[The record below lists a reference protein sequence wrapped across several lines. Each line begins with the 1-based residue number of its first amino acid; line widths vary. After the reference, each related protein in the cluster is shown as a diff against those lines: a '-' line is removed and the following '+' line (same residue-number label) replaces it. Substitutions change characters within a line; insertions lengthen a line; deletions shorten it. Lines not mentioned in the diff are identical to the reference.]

1 MEHENEL
8 KEALDFVSPSALTY
22 DEWLMVGMALKDAG
36 LPVTIWE
43 QWSTRDAGRYHKGE
57 CVRKWESF
65 HGGGASP
72 VTASSIFQL
81 AYSHGWSGPAGHA
94 LDWNDDISAGPGTQ
108 TEGRLVD
115 PRWVEAHELT
125 LPAEW
130 HPADQLKRYL
140 QALFEPDEYVAYVT
154 ESFMAADRRRPAKG
168 SWTRTAGQLITEL
181 DACGGDLGKV
191 VGDCDPEVGAWICFN
206 PVDGTGR
213 KDANITAY
221 RYALVECDNMELG
234 KQQAII
240 KQLELP
246 CAALV
251 YSGGKSVHAIVK
263 VDAPDY
269 AEYRRRV
276 DYLYSACQKNGLTID
291 QQNRNPSRLS
301 RMPGILR
308 GDKRQVLLETNIGKS
323 CWDEWRDW
331 LEAETDEL
339 PEDEDLG
346 DECLSPPPL
355 ADALITGVLRKGHK
369 MLLAGPSKAG
379 KSFALIELCIAI
391 ASGQTWLGR
400 FACTQGKVYYVNL
413 ELDRA
418 SCINRFIEVYKALGY
433 PEKQMQTVM
442 HNIRIW
448 NLRGASVPM
457 DKLAPK
463 LIRRASKKG
472 YLAVIIDP
480 IYKVLTGDEN
490 SADQMAKFCN
500 QFDLVC
506 RALDC
511 AVIYCHHHSKGAQGG
526 KRSMDRASGSGV
538 FARDPDAMLDMTE
551 LVPTDAIR
559 EQLHNKAACR
569 VIKAM
574 LDKRGH
580 ADAYGLDDTL
590 SRHRMLTIAKEKLG
604 LADLRA
610 IDAEVAAAEK
620 KADSMTAWRIEGT
633 LREFARFDPVNLW
646 FDYPVHKQDSG
657 LLEDL
662 QPDNDFKTLG
672 SRGAS
677 KRWGD
682 KGKVTKDKKAELD
695 TAFEACMMDGEVTVY
710 ALAEYMDLKPRTI
723 KTRLKDDGRFWIDG
737 EKVGR
742 KERIYN
748 S

>member
-1 MEHENEL
+1 
-8 KEALDFVSPSALTY
+8 
-22 DEWLMVGMALKDAG
+22 
-36 LPVTIWE
+36 
-43 QWSTRDAGRYHKGE
+43 
-57 CVRKWESF
+57 
-65 HGGGASP
+65 
-72 VTASSIFQL
+72 
-81 AYSHGWSGPAGHA
+81 
-94 LDWNDDISAGPGTQ
+94 
-108 TEGRLVD
+108 
-115 PRWVEAHELT
+115 
-125 LPAEW
+125 
-130 HPADQLKRYL
+130 
-140 QALFEPDEYVAYVT
+140 
-154 ESFMAADRRRPAKG
+154 
-168 SWTRTAGQLITEL
+168 
-181 DACGGDLGKV
+181 
-191 VGDCDPEVGAWICFN
+191 
-206 PVDGTGR
+206 
-213 KDANITAY
+213 
-221 RYALVECDNMELG
+221 MELG

-301 RMPGILR
+301 RMPGIPR
-308 GDKRQVLLETNIGKS
+308 GDKKQVLLETNIGKS

-339 PEDEDLG
+339 PDTENLAADWASL
-346 DECLSPPPL
+346 PPL
-355 ADALITGVLRKGHK
+355 ADPLIFGVLRKGHK

-391 ASGQTWLGR
+391 AEGGSWLGQ
-400 FACTQGKVYYVNL
+400 FSCAQGKVLYINL

-418 SCINRFIEVYKALGY
+418 SCLHRFKDVYTALGLA
-433 PEKQMQTVM
+433 PENLA
-442 HNIRIW
+442 NIDIW

-463 LIRRASKKG
+463 LIRRAKKKG
-472 YLAVIIDP
+472 YTAVILDP
-480 IYKVLTGDEN
+480 IYKVITGDEN

-506 RALDC
+506 RELDC

-551 LVPTDAIR
+551 LTPTDAIR

-620 KADSMTAWRIEGT
+620 KADGMTAWRIEGT

-646 FDYPVHKQDSG
+646 FDYPVHKPDSG

-662 QPDNDFKTLG
+662 QPDSDFKTLG

-682 KGKVTKDKKAELD
+682 KVKVTKDKKAELD

-742 KERIYN
+742 KEPG
-748 S
+748 SAG

>member
-1 MEHENEL
+1 MRMEHENDI

-22 DEWLMVGMALKDAG
+22 KEWLMVGMGLKEAG
-36 LPVTIWE
+36 LPVTVWE
-43 QWSTRDAGRYHKGE
+43 QWSARDGGRYHKGE
-57 CVRKWESF
+57 CIKKWESF
-65 HGGGASP
+65 HGSSKP
-72 VTASSIFQL
+72 VTQSSIFQL
-81 AYSHGWSGPAGHA
+81 AYEHGWSGPAGHA
-94 LDWNDDISAGPGTQ
+94 LDWGDELTVGPQ
-108 TEGRLVD
+108 QPALVD
-115 PRWVEAHELT
+115 PRWVEEQELH
-125 LPAEW
+125 LPDTWE
-130 HPADQLKRYL
+130 PAQQLKRYL

-168 SWTRTAGQLITEL
+168 CWDRTAGQLIEEL
-181 DACGGDLGKV
+181 DACGGDVGKV
-191 VGDCDPEVGAWICFN
+191 MGDCDPEIGAWICFN

-213 KDANITAY
+213 KDANVTSY
-221 RYALVECDNMELG
+221 RYALVECDNMEPG
-234 KQQAII
+234 KQLAAIH
-240 KQLELP
+240 QMELP

-251 YSGGKSVHAIVK
+251 YSGGKSVHAIVR
-263 VDAPDY
+263 VNAPDY
-269 AEYRRRV
+269 AEYRKRV
-276 DYLYSACQKNGLTID
+276 DHLYAICQKNGLTLD

-308 GDKRQVLLETNIGKS
+308 AGQKQALLETNVGKS
-323 CWDEWRDW
+323 CWEDW
-331 LEAETDEL
+331 CDWVEACTDDL
-339 PEDEDLG
+339 PDT
-346 DECLSPPPL
+346 ECLADDWDDLPPL
-355 ADALITGVLRKGHK
+355 ADALISGVLRQGHK

-391 ASGQTWLGR
+391 AEGKTWLGR
-400 FACTQGKVYYVNL
+400 FSCAQGRVLYINL
-413 ELDRA
+413 ELDRP
-418 SCINRFIEVYKALGY
+418 SCLHRFKDVYTAMGLA
-433 PEKQMQTVM
+433 PDNLR
-442 HNIRIW
+442 NIDIW

-463 LIRRASKKG
+463 LIRRAGKKG
-472 YLAVIIDP
+472 YTAVILDP
-480 IYKVLTGDEN
+480 IYKVITGDEN

-500 QFDLVC
+500 QFDVVC

-551 LVPTDAIR
+551 LTITDAIR

-580 ADAYGLDDTL
+580 ADAYGPDDAL
-590 SRHRMLTIAKEKLG
+590 SKSRMLTIAKEKLG

-610 IDAEVAAAEK
+610 IDAEVTAAQK

-633 LREFARFDPVNLW
+633 LREFASFAPVNLW
-646 FDYPVHKQDSG
+646 FGYPVHKLDSG

-662 QPDNDFKTLG
+662 QPDSDFRTLG
-672 SRGAS
+672 AKGAS
-677 KRWGD
+677 RRWGD
-682 KGKVTKDKKAELD
+682 KAKQSKDRKAELD

-710 ALAEYMDLKPRTI
+710 SLGEYMDLKPRTV
-723 KTRLKDDGRFWIDG
+723 KNRLKEDGRFWIDG

-742 KERIYN
+742 KEPGSRG
-748 S
+748 

>member
-57 CVRKWESF
+57 CIRKWESF

-81 AYSHGWSGPAGHA
+81 AYSHGWSGPEGHA
-94 LDWNDDISAGPGTQ
+94 LDWNDDISAGTSTQ

-115 PRWVEAHELT
+115 PRWVEAHELA
-125 LPAEW
+125 LPEQW
-130 HPADQLKRYL
+130 DPADQLKRYL

-191 VGDCDPEVGAWICFN
+191 VGDWDPDIGAWICFN

-213 KDANITAY
+213 KDDNITAY

-276 DYLYSACQKNGLTID
+276 DYLYAACQKNGLTLD

-301 RMPGILR
+301 RMPGIPR

-331 LEAETDEL
+331 LEAETDDSPDKEN
-339 PEDEDLG
+339 LG
-346 DECLSPPPL
+346 DFFDNLPPQQDPL
-355 ADALITGVLRKGHK
+355 IEGVLRKGDK

-379 KSFALIELCIAI
+379 KSFALIELCVCIAE
-391 ASGQTWLGR
+391 GVPWLGH
-400 FACTQGKVYYVNL
+400 FPCAQGKVLYVNL
-413 ELDRA
+413 ELNRS
-418 SCINRFIEVYKALGY
+418 SCFRRFKDIYTALNL
-433 PEKQMQTVM
+433 PPKKVRS
-442 HNIRIW
+442 IDIW
-448 NLRGASVPM
+448 NLRGESMPL
-457 DKLAPK
+457 DKLAPR
-463 LIRRASKKG
+463 LIRRAKKEG
-472 YLAVIIDP
+472 YIAVVIDP
-480 IYKVLTGDEN
+480 IYKILTGDEN
-490 SADQMAKFCN
+490 NAEQMAKFCN
-500 QFDLVC
+500 QFDVIC

-569 VIKAM
+569 EIKAM

-620 KADSMTAWRIEGT
+620 KADGMTAWRIEGT

-646 FDYPVHKQDSG
+646 FDYPVHKPDTG

-662 QPDNDFKTLG
+662 QPDSDFKTLG
-672 SRGAS
+672 SRGAA

-742 KERIYN
+742 KEPG
-748 S
+748 SAG